1 VDTDRDVHLDLL
13 DLANE
18 LEGSLLGL
26 PGRSGANSDR
36 DSLDDLDIRHMPDD
50 GESSEVGEESDNPI
64 ESSPT
69 DDSDDDDDKTE
80 ELDGGDEWTG
90 FGTGDNQLAQQDQVA
105 EDTDIK
111 EPKTRPSG
119 MHHITGQC
127 DGTDTSTGRYIPPG
141 LREESRTS
149 QGEDTVKLTRQLKGL
164 INR

>member
-1 VDTDRDVHLDLL
+1 VHLDLL

-18 LEGSLLGL
+18 LEGSLLGP

-36 DSLDDLDIRHMPDD
+36 DSLDDLDTRHMPDD
-50 GESSEVGEESDNPI
+50 RESSEVGEESDNPI

-90 FGTGDNQLAQQDQVA
+90 FDTGDNQLAQQDQVA

-111 EPKTRPSG
+111 EPKTRPS
-119 MHHITGQC
+119 
-127 DGTDTSTGRYIPPG
+127 GRYIPPG